1 MQRDALM
8 QRTVRLLATAVVLG
22 ALYALGAL
30 LVFWF
35 LATPSLGSAFFPPA
49 GLTLAALAL
58 TPRRTWPLW
67 LVAAG
72 TAEFFVDV
80 THHLTVPLAL
90 GFAVANTVE
99 PLVGATTLR
108 AATGRFGVRPR
119 GALLAYLACAVVI
132 GPFVGGLIGATV
144 GAIWGDGGAWV
155 TVFSNWW
162 LGDALGVL
170 VVASPILAWA
180 RPSAFEPNASLQE
193 IALISALSVAV
204 ILVPGI
210 VWHRPLIYVVLPL
223 LVWAALRGG
232 SRAATTVGFFVAF
245 AADWVAVTG
254 RADKLLAADSPTRH
268 LEFVQLYL
276 GMTLLTALVLCVEVA
291 QRRRA
296 EWILRRADADRI
308 RAELAVH
315 VAAGNERHR
324 IARETHDIVGHAMNV
339 MLLQAGAARRFISG
353 DPERSR
359 ELLESLEATGR
370 SAFGDLDRALG
381 IGAREELQPE
391 RGLDAVPELVE
402 TMRDAGLAVELD
414 VQGHGNGELSTLVEW
429 SAYRILQEA
438 LTNVAKHAPAARV
451 HVTIRH
457 EPDALFLAVVNDR
470 VATPAR
476 NGQRTGRGLVG
487 MRERVA
493 VLGGDIDVGPSDE
506 GFAVRV
512 RLPMPGV
519 SA

>member
-1 MQRDALM
+1 M
-8 QRTVRLLATAVVLG
+8 QRTVRLLVIAVVLG
-22 ALYALGAL
+22 VLYAFGAL

-35 LATPSLGSAFFPPA
+35 LASPSLGSAFFPPA

-67 LVAAG
+67 LFAAG

-80 THHLTVPLAL
+80 THHLSVTLAL
-90 GFAVANTVE
+90 GFALANTVE
-99 PLVGATTLR
+99 PFVGASAMR
-108 AATGRFGVRPR
+108 SATRRFGLRPR
-119 GALLAYLACAVVI
+119 GALVAYLGCAVLL
-132 GPFVGGLIGATV
+132 GPFVGGFIGATV
-144 GAIWGDGGAWV
+144 GTLFGDGGSWL
-155 TVFSNWW
+155 TVMSNWW

-180 RPSAFEPNASLQE
+180 RPSAFEPRASLRE

-210 VWHRPLIYVVLPL
+210 LWHRPLIYIVLPL
-223 LVWAALRGG
+223 LVWGALRGG
-232 SRAATTVGFFVAF
+232 SRAASTAGFFVAF
-245 AADWVAVTG
+245 AADWIAVTG
-254 RADKLLAADSPTRH
+254 RADKLLSADSAGRH
-268 LEFVQLYL
+268 LQFVQLYL

-339 MLLQAGAARRFISG
+339 MLLQAGAARRFISR

-370 SAFGDLDRALG
+370 SAFRDLDSALG
-381 IGAREELQPE
+381 IADRSALQPE
-391 RGLDAVPELVE
+391 RGLAAVPELVE

-414 VQGHGNGELSTLVEW
+414 IDGDGEGEGELSTLVEW

-438 LTNVAKHAPAARV
+438 LTNAAKHAPAARV
-451 HVTIRH
+451 RVTIRR
-457 EPDALFLAVVNDR
+457 EPEALFLSVVNDR
-470 VATPAR
+470 VVTPSH
-476 NGQRTGRGLVG
+476 NGQRPGRGLVG

-493 VLGGDIDVGPSDE
+493 VLGGQMEVDPSDNA
-506 GFAVRV
+506 FAVRV
-512 RLPMPGV
+512 RLPVQGLRT
-519 SA
+519 

>member
-1 MQRDALM
+1 M

-22 ALYALGAL
+22 ALYAFGAL

-58 TPRRTWPLW
+58 SDRRTWPLW
-67 LVAAG
+67 LIAAG
-72 TAEFFVDV
+72 TAEFFVDI
-80 THHLTVPLAL
+80 THHLSVSLAI
-90 GFAVANTVE
+90 GFALANTVE
-99 PLVGATTLR
+99 PFVGATALR
-108 AATGRFGVRPR
+108 AATRRFGVRPR
-119 GALLAYLACAVVI
+119 GALVAYLGCAVVL
-132 GPFVGGLIGATV
+132 GPFVGGFIGATV
-144 GAIWGDGGAWV
+144 GAMFGTGGSWL

-180 RPSAFEPNASLQE
+180 RPSAFEPSASFRE
-193 IALISALSVAV
+193 IALISALSVVV

-210 VWHRPLIYVVLPL
+210 LWHRPLIYMVLPL
-223 LVWAALRGG
+223 LVWGALRGG
-232 SRAATTVGFFVAF
+232 SRAATTAGFFVGF
-245 AADWVAVTG
+245 AVDWVAVTG
-254 RADKLLAADSPTRH
+254 RADKLLSTDSPSQH

-276 GMTLLTALVLCVEVA
+276 AMTLLTALVLCVEVA

-308 RAELAVH
+308 RAELAVR

-339 MLLQAGAARRFISG
+339 MLLQAGAARRFITR

-359 ELLESLEATGR
+359 ELLETLEATGR
-370 SAFGDLDRALG
+370 SAFRDLDSALG
-381 IGAREELQPE
+381 IAAPTELQPE
-391 RGLDAVPELVE
+391 RGLGSVPELVE

-414 VQGHGNGELSTLVEW
+414 VDGGGNEELSTLVEW

-451 HVTIRH
+451 RVTIRH
-457 EPDALFLAVVNDR
+457 EPDALFLSVVNDR
-470 VATPAR
+470 VPKPAR
-476 NGQRTGRGLVG
+476 NGQRPGRGLVG

-493 VLGGDIDVGPSDE
+493 VLGGQIDVGPSDDE
-506 GFAVRV
+506 FAVQV
-512 RLPMPGV
+512 RLPVQGLR
-519 SA
+519 A